1 MEESQITGQN
11 CFFGIA
17 IHTFALPG
25 NSMEFEIGNLL
36 NLNIILIS
44 AKKGFFS
51 ESVFSVR
58 LFFLKSSHSVSFSNN
73 SVIFLGF
80 SANLKEN
87 RAD

>member
-1 MEESQITGQN
+1 MEKSRITGQN

-44 AKKGFFS
+44 AKKDSLVSQCFLSGYFS
-51 ESVFSVR
+51 
-58 LFFLKSSHSVSFSNN
+58 
-73 SVIFLGF
+73 
-80 SANLKEN
+80 
-87 RAD
+87 